1 LSSPA
6 AVDDPAA
13 LAAAAGNWLE
23 LAGRLS
29 GCTACPDLAAS
40 RKQVV
45 VGEAPAGA
53 ELLLLGESPNPYED
67 SNGRPLVGRAGHH
80 LNFVMAELGLVRR
93 TVATLAV
100 VKCRP
105 GGERAPSRAEI
116 ARCRPWTLRQI
127 EFIDPLIIV
136 TLGQHATEWALG
148 RGTTLSSVRGHLHLF
163 GTRPLLP
170 TYHPA
175 TALRV
180 GRTGAPA
187 LLMEEDLR
195 YVADLLPRLRE
206 LRAGRVAEG
215 SP

>member
-1 LSSPA
+1 MTTPT
-6 AVDDPAA
+6 AVTDWQD
-13 LAAAAGNWLE
+13 LADQV
-23 LAGRLS
+23 S
-29 GCTACPDLAAS
+29 GCTACTDLVAS

-53 ELLLLGESPNPYED
+53 ELLLLGESPNSYED

-80 LNFVMAELGLVRR
+80 LDFVLAELGLNRR
-93 TVATLAV
+93 TMASLAV

-105 GGERAPSRAEI
+105 GDGRAPTRVHIE
-116 ARCRPWTLRQI
+116 RCRPWTLRQI
-127 EFIDPLIIV
+127 EVIDPLLIV

-170 TYHPA
+170 TFHPV
-175 TALRV
+175 TAIRV

-187 LLMEEDLR
+187 MVMEHDLR
-195 YVADLLPRLRE
+195 YAAVLLPRLRA
-206 LRAGRVAEG
+206 LRAAGAGEG
-215 SP
+215 TP